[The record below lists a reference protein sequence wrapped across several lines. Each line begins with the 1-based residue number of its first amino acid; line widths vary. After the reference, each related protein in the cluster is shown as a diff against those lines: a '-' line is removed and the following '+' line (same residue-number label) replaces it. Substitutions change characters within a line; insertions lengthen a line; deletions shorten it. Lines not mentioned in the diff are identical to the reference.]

1 MNPSIL
7 FTHSDQLLSLLIQKS
22 EKTLTPTRIQAALF
36 ILYCRY
42 TAYSSMSQE
51 LHHLPDQLADI
62 EFEAT
67 NSGPKANLD
76 IHTIMNIDISS
87 DIKIDDVS
95 IKIIDSIMA
104 DINNLSDS
112 ELKTIIKQDPVY
124 LDAWEFGPGT
134 VLDTN
139 DLINNYKEV
148 IAASLSR

>member
-1 MNPSIL
+1 MTQSIL
-7 FTHSDQLLSLLIQKS
+7 FQHSDQLISLLIQKS
-22 EKTLTPTRIQAALF
+22 EKTLTPTRIQASVF
-36 ILYCRY
+36 ILYCHY

-51 LHHLPDQLADI
+51 LHHLPEQLADI

-76 IHTIMNIDISS
+76 INTIMNIDISS
-87 DIKIDDVS
+87 DITIDDVS
-95 IKIIDSIMA
+95 TKIIDTIMA
-104 DINNLSDS
+104 NINSLSDS

-134 VLDTN
+134 VLDSN

-148 IAASLSR
+148 ITLSLSR